1 MFYNTNTKTEN
12 NNAFTYIIR
21 SVNKENAIDYTNN
34 CSIRLHGLPQKYK
47 YFDCTVSALHVSTNA
62 SNFTTST
69 FELKA
74 DGIDIINGRDTTNN
88 MLKSIAFAS
97 YNNTYPQGTY
107 SFRCEN
113 FNGRSCKFQLC
124 DDSNNL
130 LTYSSNSNLVNFN
143 GTFTYVGAA
152 TSLVIVSSVNSSSVY
167 LQVGQIIYNFSGI
180 VGTVNGQSS
189 AYSYTVTTAL
199 TASISSTG
207 FYTTNSTVNYNKPW
221 ILILNMVG
229 IE

>member
-21 SVNKENAIDYTNN
+21 SVNKENAVDYTNN

-88 MLKSIAFAS
+88 MLKRIAFAS
-97 YNNTYPQGTY
+97 
-107 SFRCEN
+107 
-113 FNGRSCKFQLC
+113 
-124 DDSNNL
+124 
-130 LTYSSNSNLVNFN
+130 
-143 GTFTYVGAA
+143 
-152 TSLVIVSSVNSSSVY
+152 
-167 LQVGQIIYNFSGI
+167 
-180 VGTVNGQSS
+180 
-189 AYSYTVTTAL
+189 
-199 TASISSTG
+199 
-207 FYTTNSTVNYNKPW
+207 
-221 ILILNMVG
+221 
-229 IE
+229 